1 MKMIKKLISE
11 GFLKIFSASTINKIV
26 NFAYSYVL
34 IRVVSKSDYGV
45 YSYAATVYGFLM
57 IFNIIGLDSAALQLY
72 VENEKN
78 EARQKTI
85 F

>member
-45 YSYAATVYGFLM
+45 YLFG
-57 IFNIIGLDSAALQLY
+57 N
-72 VENEKN
+72 
-78 EARQKTI
+78 
-85 F
+85 